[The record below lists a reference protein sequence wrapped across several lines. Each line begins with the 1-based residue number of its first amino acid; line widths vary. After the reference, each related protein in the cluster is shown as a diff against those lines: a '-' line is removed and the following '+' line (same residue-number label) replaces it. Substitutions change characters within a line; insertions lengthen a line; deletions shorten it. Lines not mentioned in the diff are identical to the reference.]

1 MLERKFKFN
10 LSPEKEY
17 DIEYNQDSDW
27 KSSKR
32 RMLIIMQTVP
42 GPSLAKKEL
51 VPKGL
56 IRDTLTN
63 AIRFSRNIA
72 KEYGKDGAGFS
83 YTAVAFNAWRHLHLK
98 GPARAEAEVEFA
110 ARMRKLIKKLDPT
123 HILVAGDRAAS
134 ALLPKV
140 ENVPYKR
147 GWVHEVDGRKI
158 VNTIDFDKMLEK
170 QGLRANLLGFWCRHL
185 ANLMMGKH
193 PHSLGHLKADARYID
208 TIEKFDSMMK
218 RLEKHG
224 VEDYVAVDT
233 ETANLSVHHNAIYTM
248 QLCLSK
254 NPEVGYVI
262 PLRHPMTHFSAE
274 DIKYMH
280 KRLKKWFSRREGP
293 TLITFNG
300 MFDLRVI
307 RQEFKIP
314 IIRMKVWEITAGEH
328 LLDENAAELVNV
340 GPAMGGLRAIYCS
353 YGNDH
358 YFKASF
364 TKEDRMTTGT
374 TDPSEKRFLEYAA
387 TDVVSIMGIMEEQK
401 KRARRMDLNGKNYEP
416 IFVRHMMH
424 VMSDTA
430 HQLSHLR
437 ADGSYVD
444 RTYLSHLLSAE
455 SPLRQEIRNEEQK
468 LRKSKHA
475 QAANKALLKANGM
488 KAQSLFGSSTD
499 QWVLKLSKGA
509 HRVQLFY
516 DTMGLEV
523 VSQTESGEPA
533 VDKAFIGVYKS
544 EHQEVKILDEWGKL
558 TKLLGTYVRGWQK
571 QLNKSV
577 DSIKDGY
584 LRPDYSFWDVS
595 TGRLSSKNPSLQTIP
610 TRSHLAKII
619 KRMFVAPKGC
629 LLIRYDYSAHEVRMW
644 SVVSGDKVLANAF
657 RAGQDLRKQLIQ
669 KPTAEIRK
677 ELKTKGDIHIQNVF
691 RFWGK
696 WVDKN
701 DPLRDAVKAVVFGVL
716 YGKSAKS
723 LGEDIGK
730 DEKYAQSIID
740 KMFSQFKDGAKW
752 TKNMKKMAEERY
764 YVYSPNGRR
773 RNLFA
778 CMTGDKSIIARQIR
792 RGSNAP
798 IQGFASELGTQS
810 SRLTMESYYDEI
822 EALQELGIA
831 PDQRPWD
838 LRVQFNRIVHDA
850 SYYAVPYEMVLPFVH
865 ILQWQATYGLAR
877 ATEKN
882 LNIPFPIEPEIEM
895 EFGTRDDHTMKWDWT
910 MPNLVECI
918 EGAVQDAQDLGILDG
933 TPAEVM
939 EKIMAPYRSKKTV
952 KYLQKR
958 YPLLGVREL
967 HEQIANAERD
977 FKDALKSRVTEA
989 EAAAEL
995 ARKAIKKAKDKAAAT
1010 ADYESA
1016 ESKATKARGHLARV
1030 IAQNKERK
1038 ALRV

>member
-10 LSPEKEY
+10 LSPDKEY

-27 KSSKR
+27 TNSKR
-32 RMLIIMQTVP
+32 RLLIIMQTVP
-42 GPSLAKKEL
+42 GISLAKKEL
-51 VPKGL
+51 VPKG
-56 IRDTLTN
+56 IVRDTLSN
-63 AIRFSRNIA
+63 CIRFSRSIA
-72 KEYGKDGAGFS
+72 REYGKDAAGFS
-83 YTAVAFNAWRHLHLK
+83 FSVVGYNAWRHLHLK
-98 GPARAEAEVEFA
+98 GPARADAEVEFN
-110 ARMRKLIKKLDPT
+110 ARMRKLIKKLNPT
-123 HILVAGDRAAS
+123 HILISGDRAA
-134 ALLPKV
+134 AGLLPKV
-140 ENVPYKR
+140 ENIAYKR
-147 GWVHEVDGRKI
+147 GWVHELNGMKV
-158 VNTIDFDKMLEK
+158 VNTIDLDKMLEK

-193 PHSLGHLKADARYID
+193 PHDLSHIKADVRYID
-208 TIEKFDSMMK
+208 TLDKFDSMMK
-218 RLEKHG
+218 RLEKHTP
-224 VEDYVAVDT
+224 DDFVAVDT
-233 ETANLSVHHNAIYTM
+233 ETANLSVLHNAIYTM
-248 QLCLSK
+248 QLCMS
-254 NPEVGYVI
+254 NHPEVGYVI
-262 PLRHPMTHFSAE
+262 PLRHPMTHFSAD
-274 DIKYMH
+274 DIEYMH
-280 KRLKKWFSRREGP
+280 KRLKKWFSKQDGP

-314 IIRMKVWEITAGEH
+314 IIKNKVWEITAGEH

-358 YFKASF
+358 YFRADF
-364 TKEDRMTTGT
+364 TKEDRVTTGT
-374 TDPSEKRFLEYAA
+374 TDPSSKKFLEYAA
-387 TDVVSIMGIMEEQK
+387 TDVVSIMAIMGEQK
-401 KRARRMDLNGKNYEP
+401 KRARRLEIDGRNYEP
-416 IFVRHMMH
+416 VFTKHMMY

-437 ADGSYVD
+437 ADGSHVD
-444 RTYLSHLLSAE
+444 RGYLQHLLSAD
-455 SPLRQEIRNEEQK
+455 SPLRNEIRNEEQK
-468 LRKSKHA
+468 LRKSKVA
-475 QAANKALLKANGM
+475 QEANKALLKANGM
-488 KAQSLFGSSTD
+488 KAGSLFGGGSE

-523 VSQTESGEPA
+523 VSTTESGEPA
-533 VDKAFIGVYKS
+533 VDKAFIAAYKG
-544 EHQEVKILDEWGKL
+544 EYPEVKILDEWGKL

-619 KRMFVAPKGC
+619 KRMFVAPKGY

-644 SVVSGDKVLANAF
+644 SVVSGDKVLAAAF
-657 RAGQDLRKQLIQ
+657 KAGQDLRKQLIQ
-669 KPTAEIRK
+669 KPSAEIRK
-677 ELKTKGDIHIQNVF
+677 ELKTKGDIHIQNVY

-723 LGEDIGK
+723 LGEDIKK

-752 TKNMKKMAEERY
+752 TKKMKRMAEEKY

-778 CMTGDKSIIARQIR
+778 CLTGDKSIIARQIR

-798 IQGFASELGTQS
+798 IQGFASELGTKS
-810 SRLTMESYYDEI
+810 SRLTMETYYDELPRFQKQYFPERSLWKSRI
-822 EALQELGIA
+822 
-831 PDQRPWD
+831 
-838 LRVQFNRIVHDA
+838 QFNRIVHDA

-865 ILQWQATYGLAR
+865 MLQWQATYGLAR
-877 ATEKN
+877 TTEKE
-882 LNIPFPIEPEIEM
+882 LDIPFTIEPEIEM

-910 MPNLVECI
+910 LPNLIECI
-918 EGAVQDAQDLGILDG
+918 EGAVADAQDLGILDG
-933 TPAEVM
+933 TPAEVL
-939 EKIMAPYRSKKTV
+939 EKILAPYRSKKTV
-952 KYLQKR
+952 EYLQKK
-958 YPLLGVREL
+958 YPLLGVKKL
-967 HEQIANAERD
+967 HDQIASAEKD
-977 FKDALKSRVTEA
+977 FKELLKERVEAA
-989 EAAAEL
+989 EADVKAA
-995 ARKAIKKAKDKAAAT
+995 KKAKDKGEALAA
-1010 ADYESA
+1010 A
-1016 ESKATKARGHLARV
+1016 ESKLDKSKAHLARV
-1030 IAQNKERK
+1030 VSQNKERK

>member
-1 MLERKFKFN
+1 MLERQFKFN
-10 LSPEKEY
+10 LNPEKEY
-17 DIEYNQDSDW
+17 DISYNQDSDW
-27 KSSKR
+27 SNSKR
-32 RMLIIMQTVP
+32 RLLIIMQTVP
-42 GPSLAKKEL
+42 GLSLAKKEL

-56 IRDTLTN
+56 VRDTLSN
-63 AIRFSRNIA
+63 CIRFSRSIA
-72 KEYGKDGAGFS
+72 REYGKEAAGFS
-83 YTAVAFNAWRHLHLK
+83 FTVVAFNAWKHLHLK
-98 GPARAEAEVEFA
+98 GPARADAEVEFA
-110 ARMRKLIKKLDPT
+110 ARARKLVKKLNPT
-123 HILVAGDRAAS
+123 HVLVSGDRAAA

-147 GWVHEVDGRKI
+147 GWVHELNGMKM
-158 VNTIDFDKMLEK
+158 VNTIDLDKMLEK

-193 PHSLGHLKADARYID
+193 PHDLSHIKADPRYID
-208 TIEKFDSMMK
+208 SIEKFDTMMK
-218 RLEKHG
+218 HMKKLG
-224 VEDYVAVDT
+224 PEDYTAVDT
-233 ETANLSVHHNAIYTM
+233 ETANLSVHHNSIYTL
-248 QLCLSK
+248 QLCSSK
-254 NPEVGYVI
+254 RPEVGYVI
-262 PLRHPMTHFSAE
+262 PINHPMTHFDASE
-274 DIKYMH
+274 IKYM
-280 KRLKKWFSRREGP
+280 KKELKKWFSQTDGP
-293 TLITFNG
+293 ILITFNG

-307 RQEFKIP
+307 REEFKIP
-314 IIRMKVWEITAGEH
+314 IIRNKVWEVTAGEH

-358 YFKASF
+358 YFRASF

-374 TDPSEKRFLEYAA
+374 TDPSEKQFLEYAA
-387 TDVVSIMGIMEEQK
+387 TDVVSIMAIMGQQK
-401 KRARRMDLNGKNYEP
+401 LRARRLEIDGRNYEP
-416 IFVRHMMH
+416 IFTRHMLYM
-424 VMSDTA
+424 MSDTA

-444 RTYLSHLLSAE
+444 RSYLQHLLSAE
-455 SPLRQEIRNEEQK
+455 SPLRSEIRNEEVK
-468 LRKSKHA
+468 LKKSKHA
-475 QAANKALLKANGM
+475 QDANKALLKANGM
-488 KAQSLFGSSTD
+488 KAGSLFGGNTD

-509 HRVQLFY
+509 HKVQLFY

-533 VDKAFIGVYKS
+533 VDKVFIDEYKS
-544 EHQEVKILDEWGKL
+544 KYEEVKILDEWGKL
-558 TKLLGTYVRGWQK
+558 SKLLGTYVRGWQK

-644 SVVSGDKVLANAF
+644 SVVSGDMTLAAAF
-657 RAGQDLRKQLIQ
+657 KAGQDLRKKLIQ

-677 ELKTKGDIHIQNVF
+677 ELKTKGDIHIQNVY

-723 LGEDIGK
+723 LGEDIKK

-752 TKNMKKMAEERY
+752 TKKMKRMAEEHF
-764 YVYSPNGRR
+764 YVYSPIGRR
-773 RNLFA
+773 RNLHA

-798 IQGFASELGTQS
+798 IQGFASELGTKS
-810 SRLTMESYYDEI
+810 SRLTMETYYKE
-822 EALQELGIA
+822 LPKFQEQGYA
-831 PDQRPWD
+831 ADRRPWD
-838 LRVQFNRIVHDA
+838 MRIQFNRIVHDA

-865 ILQWQATYGLAR
+865 MLQWQATYGLAR
-877 ATEKN
+877 TSEKQ
-882 LNIPFPIEPEIEM
+882 LGIKFTVEPEIEV

-910 MPNLVECI
+910 LPNLVECI
-918 EGAVQDAQDLGILDG
+918 EGAVQDAKDLDILDG

-939 EKIMAPYRSKKTV
+939 EKIFAPYRSKKTV
-952 KYLQKR
+952 KYLQKK
-958 YPLLGVREL
+958 YPLLGVEKL
-967 HEQIANAERD
+967 HTQIANAESD
-977 FKDALKSRVTEA
+977 FKEMLKERVA
-989 EAAAEL
+989 EAQAIKEAAVKAAKKDKKSKEL
-995 ARKAIKKAKDKAAAT
+995 AEALT
-1010 ADYESA
+1010 AA
-1016 ESKATKARGHLARV
+1016 ESKLDKSKKHLSRIV
-1030 IAQNKERK
+1030 EQNKERK
-1038 ALRV
+1038 ALRA